1 MKQLERLI
9 WPYLEKGEREKERR
23 CEKKKKKREK
33 RRRRENEFKDD
44 IKRLDGLKTERKS
57 MQKLEESH

>member
-23 CEKKKKKREK
+23 CEKKEKREK
-33 RRRRENEFKDD
+33 KEEEEKMSS
-44 IKRLDGLKTERKS
+44 KTIQGAS
-57 MQKLEESH
+57 MG